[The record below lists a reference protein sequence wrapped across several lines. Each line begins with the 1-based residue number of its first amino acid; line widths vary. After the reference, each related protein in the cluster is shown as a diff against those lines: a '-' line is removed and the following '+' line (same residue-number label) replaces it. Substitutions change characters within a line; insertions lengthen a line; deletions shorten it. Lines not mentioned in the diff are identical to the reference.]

1 MEIRTLEIDFDR
13 SVLKINGKDYT
24 DRKVGVSLPG
34 EGGWPLELLFNPD
47 QPPYPREEHDRL
59 MISYEDF
66 NSMPE

>member
-1 MEIRTLEIDFDR
+1 M
-13 SVLKINGKDYT
+13 V
-24 DRKVGVSLPG
+24 VSLPG